1 MRDVKNFLTNCQMPA
16 FIIYPHCTRHSRLY
30 RRIIAAPRVSRERKE
45 KKCGKSIFVSEGKS
59 NGQKSL
65 VDERM
70 MIRTEAKAAM
80 DDDNK
85 LNDMKL
91 E

>member
-1 MRDVKNFLTNCQMPA
+1 MR
-16 FIIYPHCTRHSRLY
+16 
-30 RRIIAAPRVSRERKE
+30 

-65 VDERM
+65 LDERM